1 MAARIVAARRRAD
14 LVIVELAPQA
24 LSRADRSAKPSGS
37 RTRAMSA
44 ARWWGAKGVS
54 SQPRPGRIA
63 CADQQVQ
70 LFSSAQTS
78 RFRLTR
84 RLLVTDTDDPRRML
98 PDCNRSSDGRH
109 QSALPKASAP
119 LACQRSCHVWP
130 G

>member
-1 MAARIVAARRRAD
+1 MSLMKPPLAATMVAARRMIVLAIVAPAPDAEQRA
-14 LVIVELAPQA
+14 A
-24 LSRADRSAKPSGS
+24 SSAKPSWS
-37 RTRAMSA
+37 RTRAMSV
-44 ARWWGAKGVS
+44 ARWWGANGVR
-54 SQPRPGRIA
+54 SQCRLGRIA
-63 CADQQVQ
+63 
-70 LFSSAQTS
+70 SAQTS